1 MLSTIGML
9 GKGDC
14 LVILVSI
21 ILGALCPGD
30 GRLLIMLARCVTVAV
45 TVAVVV
51 YACCV
56 LLSFIHNVLGD
67 MHCDCVHGSCAVY
80 GNE

>member
-1 MLSTIGML
+1 MLSTIGMM

-14 LVILVSI
+14 LI
-21 ILGALCPGD
+21 ILCPGD

-45 TVAVVV
+45 NVAVVV
-51 YACCV
+51 YACCE

-67 MHCDCVHGSCAVY
+67 MHCDCEHGSCAVY